1 MILLRTLRLK
11 KMIKIQKD
19 RLINLKNNFKGINAA
34 IVGDVILDG
43 YFWREVNRIFP
54 EAPVQIVEIDDEFF

>member
-1 MILLRTLRLK
+1 
-11 KMIKIQKD
+11 MIKIQKD